1 MCHSNC
7 PYERGNGSCMGQ
19 SMFAVK
25 KLQPHCMDDEDFDA
39 FVEDYEDPR
48 IMEYEY
54 DRMSTCSSC

>member
-7 PYERGNGSCMGQ
+7 PYERSNGSCMGQ

-39 FVEDYEDPR
+39 FVEDYEDQR
-48 IMEYEY
+48 IMENVVERLYNQ
-54 DRMSTCSSC
+54 